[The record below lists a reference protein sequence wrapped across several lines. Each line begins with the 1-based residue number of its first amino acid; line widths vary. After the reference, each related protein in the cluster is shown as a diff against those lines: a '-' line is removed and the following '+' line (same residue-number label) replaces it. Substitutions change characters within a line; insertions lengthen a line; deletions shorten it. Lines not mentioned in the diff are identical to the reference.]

1 MDILLRDS
9 RFRRQC
15 NSDRLLQRKYG
26 TRRAGLIRRRLD
38 DLRAAT
44 CLGEISKL
52 PPARCHELVGK
63 RKGQLSVD
71 LEHPYRLVFEP
82 ANEPCPRLLDGGLDW
97 SEVTAVRMIGVED
110 THE

>member
-1 MDILLRDS
+1 
-9 RFRRQC
+9 
-15 NSDRLLQRKYG
+15 
-26 TRRAGLIRRRLD
+26 
-38 DLRAAT
+38 
-44 CLGEISKL
+44 
-52 PPARCHELVGK
+52 VGK

-97 SEVTAVRMIGVED
+97 SEVTAVRVIGVED